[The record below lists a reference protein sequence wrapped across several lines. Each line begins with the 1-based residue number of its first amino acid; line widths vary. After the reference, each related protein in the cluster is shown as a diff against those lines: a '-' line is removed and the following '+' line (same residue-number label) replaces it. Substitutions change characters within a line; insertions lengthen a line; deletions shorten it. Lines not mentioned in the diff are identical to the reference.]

1 MGTLAFGA
9 DFTQVCRAGMG
20 SLEDKDR
27 QVLRKSVAKAK
38 HRGIKEGKPVQKG
51 RGAGGKEHWKK
62 NLKAQVNTREGL
74 GQKRRV

>member
-38 HRGIKEGKPVQKG
+38 HRGIKEGMEGKG
-51 RGAGGKEHWKK
+51 ALEGNQSRKE
-62 NLKAQVNTREGL
+62 EGL
-74 GQKRRV
+74 VGKSTGKKI